1 MWALHKDEFLA
12 ISRYTQVLQVWLF
25 LQVVLHRVISKHAQR
40 VNWRETKRWKAIY
53 TLLLPPAPFPLCWLF
68 CSVSLP
74 CIISSLQ
81 AVETPSLPVR
91 GLVQSHR
98 IWLSQMHSGA
108 FLILLLPPVYIPAHF
123 SFSMGKKEILAGIT
137 RGPLNISWFLLANG
151 TLKLCFTEVL
161 TQCTFN
167 SSISFIEVLL

>member
-1 MWALHKDEFLA
+1 M
-12 ISRYTQVLQVWLF
+12 R
-25 LQVVLHRVISKHAQR
+25 
-40 VNWRETKRWKAIY
+40 REWIEERPKGEKLY
-53 TLLLPPAPFPLCWLF
+53 VLLLPPTPFPLCWLF

-74 CIISSLQ
+74 CIISSPH
-81 AVETPSLPVR
+81 AVETPSLEVR

-137 RGPLNISWFLLANG
+137 RGPLNISWFLVANG

-167 SSISFIEVLL
+167 SSITFIEVLLKWGKKVKNKL

>member
-1 MWALHKDEFLA
+1 M
-12 ISRYTQVLQVWLF
+12 
-25 LQVVLHRVISKHAQR
+25 HREWIEERSKG
-40 VNWRETKRWKAIY
+40 EKLYI
-53 TLLLPPAPFPLCWLF
+53 LLLPPAPFPLRRLF

-74 CIISSLQ
+74 CIISSPQ
-81 AVETPSLPVR
+81 EVETPSLEVR
-91 GLVQSHR
+91 GLVQSRR

-123 SFSMGKKEILAGIT
+123 SLSMGKKEILAGIT

-151 TLKLCFTEVL
+151 TLKLCFTGVL

-167 SSISFIEVLL
+167 SSVTFTEVLWKGGKS